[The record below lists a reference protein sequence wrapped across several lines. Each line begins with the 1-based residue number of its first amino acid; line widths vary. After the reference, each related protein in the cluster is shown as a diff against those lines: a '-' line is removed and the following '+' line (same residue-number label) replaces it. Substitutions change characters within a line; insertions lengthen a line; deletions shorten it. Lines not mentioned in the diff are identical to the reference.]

1 MCHTWLYNVIVSTRT
16 SERTSPAIHCGCEP
30 ILSERKSYGWGH
42 PGHTISTGRILFLHG
57 WCVYTHHFYTPHS
70 GELRTQ
76 KWKSHL
82 VRIQSLKVLPLKHGV
97 GQYIAIH
104 AMLTVRDSSLQIFIL
119 PVHSPA
125 FFPNLSRIFPVLAVA
140 NTGSCVCLQKKRSF
154 CWTQVP
160 VLSARGT

>member
-82 VRIQSLKVLPLKHGV
+82 VRIQSLKVLPLKPGV
-97 GQYIAIH
+97 GQYIAILRSAQLH
-104 AMLTVRDSSLQIFIL
+104 
-119 PVHSPA
+119 
-125 FFPNLSRIFPVLAVA
+125 FFQNPSRFFPVLTVA
-140 NTGSCVCLQKKRSF
+140 NTGSRVGPQSKIGH
-154 CWTQVP
+154 P
-160 VLSARGT
+160 VGCKFTC

>member
-1 MCHTWLYNVIVSTRT
+1 MFVVF
-16 SERTSPAIHCGCEP
+16 
-30 ILSERKSYGWGH
+30 LSLPR
-42 PGHTISTGRILFLHG
+42 P
-57 WCVYTHHFYTPHS
+57 
-70 GELRTQ
+70 GELRMQ
-76 KWKSHL
+76 KLKSHL
-82 VRIQSLKVLPLKHGV
+82 LRIQSLKVLPLKHGV

-160 VLSARGT
+160 VLSDSRNINMLQVMCHCFFWVCVPKSWIEFELWFKKKRLVT